1 MSSMVILD
9 VQDFTGINDADLLE
23 LSLDVKTFQRGE
35 EWVSGSTV

>member
-1 MSSMVILD
+1 MVILD
-9 VQDFTGINDADLLE
+9 VQDFTGDINDADLLE

>member
-1 MSSMVILD
+1 MCKTLL
-9 VQDFTGINDADLLE
+9 GINDADLLE